1 METKLALV
9 YLLSQFNLKVVP
21 KTPVPI
27 KIIQKGFNISIDGGF
42 WLGLEKRTM

>member
-9 YLLSQFNLKVVP
+9 YLLSRFSLKVIA

-27 KIIQKGFNISIDGGF
+27 KIIQKGFNMSIAGGF
-42 WLGLEKRTM
+42 WLGLEKRTP

>member
-9 YLLSQFNLKVVP
+9 YLLSRFSLKVVT

-27 KIIQKGFNISIDGGF
+27 KIIQKGLNMSIDGGF
-42 WLGLEKRTM
+42 WLGLEKRNL

>member
-9 YLLSQFNLKVVP
+9 YLLSRFSMKVVA

-27 KIIQKGFNISIDGGF
+27 KIIQKGFNMSIDGGF
-42 WLGLEKRTM
+42 WLGLEKRTP